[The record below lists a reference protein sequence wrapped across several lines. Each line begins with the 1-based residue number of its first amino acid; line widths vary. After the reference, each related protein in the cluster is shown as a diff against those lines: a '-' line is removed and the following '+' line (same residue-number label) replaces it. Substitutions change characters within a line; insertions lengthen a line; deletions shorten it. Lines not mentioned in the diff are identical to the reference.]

1 MLLFVLHRASRKKV
15 SAGGSD
21 SSDELDHS
29 GRLEPEQSS
38 LIERY
43 GGMDRVPPTTNLRFM
58 SFFYGLTAGLS
69 SLIIVLILVWAFHF
83 RDGFGWQSNPQLEFN
98 WHPLL
103 MVLSLVVLYGHGNA
117 RIRRQQVSPAAYRKM
132 FGC

>member
-1 MLLFVLHRASRKKV
+1 
-15 SAGGSD
+15 
-21 SSDELDHS
+21 
-29 GRLEPEQSS
+29 
-38 LIERY
+38 
-43 GGMDRVPPTTNLRFM
+43 MDRLPPTTNLRFM

-103 MVLSLVVLYGHGNA
+103 MVLSLVVLYGHGNT
-117 RIRRQQVSPAAYRKM
+117 RIRRQQMSPVSLSDNVPLSNIKVNTSSIVGVFFFSSISADFQKFNEWKFWSTCPR
-132 FGC
+132 GIELCL